1 LRAIYDGHADALEQ
15 YGVHRL
21 IQHDQGFTRS
31 HWMPPSGNYLL
42 RIAPEAARATAINTT
57 MMQHVPTLLAV
68 LMAVA
73 MLRYYTV
80 RIAQWRRI
88 VAFTIIKPLNAT
100 IG

>member
-1 LRAIYDGHADALEQ
+1 MQHD
-15 YGVHRL
+15 
-21 IQHDQGFTRS
+21 HDQGFTRS
-31 HWMPPSGNYLL
+31 HWMPPSGNYYLL
-42 RIAPEAARATAINTT
+42 CIAPEAARATAINTT

-68 LMAVA
+68 SMAVA

-80 RIAQWRRI
+80 RIAQWRKI

>member
-1 LRAIYDGHADALEQ
+1 M
-15 YGVHRL
+15 
-21 IQHDQGFTRS
+21 QHDNDQGFTRS

-42 RIAPEAARATAINTT
+42 CIAPEATRATAINTT

-68 LMAVA
+68 SMAVA

-80 RIAQWRRI
+80 RIAQWRKI

>member
-1 LRAIYDGHADALEQ
+1 MH
-15 YGVHRL
+15 
-21 IQHDQGFTRS
+21 HDQGFTRS

-42 RIAPEAARATAINTT
+42 RITLEAARVTAINTT
-57 MMQHVPTLLAV
+57 MMHHVSTLLAV
-68 LMAVA
+68 SMAIA

-88 VAFTIIKPLNAT
+88 VAFTIIKPLTAT